1 MTSITASLSTQS
13 HGSTAT
19 SMRGPEPFQH
29 LPLPAKCA
37 IEYLDAQGYGNRSIA
52 RLNGY
57 LEHYFRVYGLACDEH
72 IRASCHHI
80 AVCRFGLTGADAE
93 GDTSMGWHTANK

>member
-1 MTSITASLSTQS
+1 MTPTTASVLTRDLGPSPS
-13 HGSTAT
+13 N
-19 SMRGPEPFQH
+19 MRGPEHFQY

-80 AVCRFGLTGADAE
+80 AVRRFGLTGADAE
-93 GDTSMGWHTANK
+93 GDTSVGWSTAK